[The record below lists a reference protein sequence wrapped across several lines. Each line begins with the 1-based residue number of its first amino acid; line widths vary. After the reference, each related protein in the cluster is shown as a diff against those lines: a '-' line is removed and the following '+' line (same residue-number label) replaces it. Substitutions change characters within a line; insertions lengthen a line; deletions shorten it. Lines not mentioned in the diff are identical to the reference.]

1 MSDLAAIKLEDDDQS
16 TDSSMLGGENENLDF
31 EAFPQRLRRSS
42 SRSRAMDLNLM
53 KSKIP
58 GASQFFPAAAL
69 IIAVLTLIIT
79 ITINRATFNPK
90 TCPKGPDFFVLATQ
104 ANASK
109 SYCVKNK
116 MCEYE
121 VEHNLLPTKLSNG
134 MNVTNYLE
142 RYPINCL
149 SDIGGID
156 YPLFSDAGV
165 DPPQFWIFAPGLT
178 ITAIFVLMLVSEN
191 FLRQQI
197 GSLTRKAIKDKKTR
211 DHSCFEIL
219 KWIAVVCGVTGGI
232 CLIGLSWCTVK
243 DCSFHLTFAFTFFG
257 TMVAFQ
263 ISNTMAARI
272 QLKWAL
278 SKRNKEDSRQS
289 VKREKILR
297 LRRKSL
303 RYKYLVMG
311 CTFVF
316 FCISY
321 LIGIPVSSNLNSSG
335 KFCNMWWEI
344 KPNVWLKD
352 STLDCCGQ
360 TSTNCYSINMMRSTT
375 QSLSIIFLLT
385 YLLTFWNDFRID
397 PSAEVEAIV
406 VKATKRLSMVLGL
419 DSPNN
424 LRLKAVTHAII
435 AGNRMKKFARKSFY
449 GDSGE
454 VVDEK

>member
-1 MSDLAAIKLEDDDQS
+1 MIYTNPS
-16 TDSSMLGGENENLDF
+16 TRDIS
-31 EAFPQRLRRSS
+31 
-42 SRSRAMDLNLM
+42 
-53 KSKIP
+53 
-58 GASQFFPAAAL
+58 
-69 IIAVLTLIIT
+69 T
-79 ITINRATFNPK
+79 
-90 TCPKGPDFFVLATQ
+90 TQ
-104 ANASK
+104 ARLIQVFPS
-109 SYCVKNK
+109 
-116 MCEYE
+116 
-121 VEHNLLPTKLSNG
+121 
-134 MNVTNYLE
+134 
-142 RYPINCL
+142 
-149 SDIGGID
+149 
-156 YPLFSDAGV
+156 
-165 DPPQFWIFAPGLT
+165 
-178 ITAIFVLMLVSEN
+178 IFVLMLVSEN

-197 GSLTRKAIKDKKTR
+197 GSLTRKAIKDKNTA
-211 DHSCFEIL
+211 DHLCFEIL
-219 KWIAVVCGVTGGI
+219 KWISVVCGVTGGI

-243 DCSFHLTFAFTFFG
+243 DCSFHLEFAFTFFG

-263 ISNTMAARI
+263 ISNTVAARI
-272 QLKWAL
+272 QLKWSL

-289 VKREKILR
+289 VKRRKILR

-335 KFCNMWWEI
+335 KYCNMWWEI

-352 STLDCCGQ
+352 STIDCCGQ

-406 VKATKRLSMVLGL
+406 FKATKRLSMALGL
-419 DSPNN
+419 NNPNS
-424 LRLKAVTHAII
+424 LHLKAVTNVII

-454 VVDEK
+454 VVGETNAAGK